1 MIIGLNLTLLLS
13 ALLCSANRHNE
24 LKKCSPFFTR
34 LRTCALHLFNQHS
47 PDLRSSA
54 FHNLESFRV
63 QAEVLI
69 LLSGEGRGGEEEGE
83 QRHGRGGD
91 RGEAGGGGRVCHCLS
106 AFDDAVS
113 PI

>member
-1 MIIGLNLTLLLS
+1 MGLNVTLLLS

-69 LLSGEGRGGEEEGE
+69 LLSGEGRGGEGRRRGSKGTEEE
-83 QRHGRGGD
+83 EIEERPGRG
-91 RGEAGGGGRVCHCLS
+91 ACVSLS
-106 AFDDAVS
+106 
-113 PI
+113 PGL